1 MQKSVHSTAVI
12 QSSQWSVVWNRVA
25 YHRLWTFFL
34 VAIGVFSSVIY
45 PHPPFVAF
53 GAIAGTT
60 LKPKR
65 AILVAL
71 SIWLMNQIYGY
82 TVRQYPW
89 SADSLLWGLMLGF
102 GTLIVT
108 ALASLRPTFSQ
119 RTLRGHYLWLGA
131 IALGG
136 FAVFESLILTVDWLL
151 TGSHTLTWAI
161 AQGILINTTIWTIA
175 LALLYLVFVRFTTPS
190 HQPIS

>member
-1 MQKSVHSTAVI
+1 MQESAHSSVVAPP
-12 QSSQWSVVWNRVA
+12 QWSVVWNTVA

-34 VAIGVFSSVIY
+34 VAIGAFSSVIY

-65 AILVAL
+65 AVLVAM
-71 SIWLMNQIYGY
+71 SIWLVNQVYGY

-89 SADSLLWGLMLGF
+89 SADSLLWGLMLGL

-108 ALASLRPTFSQ
+108 ALALLRPPFSQ
-119 RTLRGHYLWLGA
+119 KMLKGHCLWLSA
-131 IALGG
+131 SVLLG
-136 FAVFESLILTVDWLL
+136 FTAFQSLILTVDWLL

-161 AQGILINTTIWTIA
+161 AHSILINTTLWTFSLTLI
-175 LALLYLVFVRFTTPS
+175 YLVFVRFTTRS
-190 HQPIS
+190 H

>member
-1 MQKSVHSTAVI
+1 MQESVTPTIPQA
-12 QSSQWSVVWNRVA
+12 SQWSITWNRVA
-25 YHRLWTFFL
+25 SDRRWTFL
-34 VAIGVFSSVIY
+34 LIAMGVFSSIIY

-60 LKPKR
+60 LKPRR

-71 SIWLMNQIYGY
+71 LIWLVNQVYGY

-89 SADSLLWGLMLGF
+89 SADSLLWGLMLGL

-108 ALASLRPTFSQ
+108 ALALLRPKFSQ
-119 RTLRGHYLWLGA
+119 KTLKGHCLWLGA
-131 IALGG
+131 SALLG

-161 AQGILINTTIWTIA
+161 AQSLFIKETVWAIGLILIH
-175 LALLYLVFVRFTTPS
+175 LLFIRFTRPA
-190 HQPIS
+190 H

>member
-1 MQKSVHSTAVI
+1 MQESVTPTI
-12 QSSQWSVVWNRVA
+12 PQSSQWAVTWNWVA
-25 YHRLWTFFL
+25 SDRLWTFLL
-34 VAIGVFSSVIY
+34 VAIGAFSSVIY

-65 AILVAL
+65 AIPVAL

-82 TVRQYPW
+82 TMRQYPW
-89 SADSLLWGLMLGF
+89 SADSLLWGSMLGL

-108 ALASLRPTFSQ
+108 ALALLRPTFSQ
-119 RTLRGHYLWLGA
+119 KTLRGHCLWIGA
-131 IALGG
+131 IVLVG

-151 TGSHTLTWAI
+151 TGSHMLTWAI
-161 AQGILINTTIWTIA
+161 ARSILINTTIWTIT
-175 LALLYLVFVRFTTPS
+175 LALIHLVFARFTTRS
-190 HQPIS
+190 HQPIA

>member
-1 MQKSVHSTAVI
+1 MQESVITTIS
-12 QSSQWSVVWNRVA
+12 QSSPWSVTWNRVA
-25 YHRLWTFFL
+25 SDRRWTFLL
-34 VAIGVFSSVIY
+34 VAIGAFSSVIY

-71 SIWLMNQIYGY
+71 SIWLVNQVVGY

-89 SADSLLWGLMLGF
+89 SADSLLWGLMLGL

-108 ALASLRPTFSQ
+108 ALALLRPPFSQ
-119 RTLRGHYLWLGA
+119 KTLRGHCVWLGA
-131 IALGG
+131 IALVG
-136 FAVFESLILTVDWLL
+136 FAVFQSLILTVDWLL
-151 TGSHTLTWAI
+151 TGSHMLTWAI
-161 AQGILINTTIWTIA
+161 ALSILINTIIWTIA
-175 LALLYLVFVRFTTPS
+175 LALIHLVFVRFTTRPN
-190 HQPIS
+190 QPTT